1 MKGVMGVG
9 EKERKER
16 TFRRGRRR
24 RMIRRGRRR
33 EVRGAEEQEGR

>member
-1 MKGVMGVG
+1 VG

>member
-1 MKGVMGVG
+1 VG

-16 TFRRGRRR
+16 TFRRGRRRRR

>member
-1 MKGVMGVG
+1 VG

-33 EVRGAEEQEGR
+33 EVRGTEEQEGR